1 MSGKQHTTMPVLVL
15 LLCVT
20 ASVGG
25 LQVTSPGVVEDCLL
39 GHQFY
44 HPASA
49 RCWALLQ
56 QGPCTPGHW
65 LVTSSQEDST
75 GVAECRPRLGGG

>member
-1 MSGKQHTTMPVLVL
+1 MMPVLVL
-15 LLCVT
+15 VLSVT
-20 ASVGG
+20 ASARG
-25 LQVTSPGVVEDCLL
+25 LQVTSPGKVEDCLL

-56 QGPCTPGHW
+56 QGPCSPGQW
-65 LVTSSQEDST
+65 LVTSSQEGST
-75 GVAECRPRLGGG
+75 GVAECRPRMGGG

>member
-1 MSGKQHTTMPVLVL
+1 MVDQI
-15 LLCVT
+15 VT
-20 ASVGG
+20 YMGASFPFF
-25 LQVTSPGVVEDCLL
+25 SVEDCLL

-49 RCWALLQ
+49 RCWALLE
-56 QGPCTPGHW
+56 QGPCTPAQW

>member
-25 LQVTSPGVVEDCLL
+25 LQVTSREKVEDCLL

-49 RCWALLQ
+49 RCWALLE
-56 QGPCTPGHW
+56 QGPCTPAQW

-75 GVAECRPRLGGG
+75 GVAECRPRLSGG